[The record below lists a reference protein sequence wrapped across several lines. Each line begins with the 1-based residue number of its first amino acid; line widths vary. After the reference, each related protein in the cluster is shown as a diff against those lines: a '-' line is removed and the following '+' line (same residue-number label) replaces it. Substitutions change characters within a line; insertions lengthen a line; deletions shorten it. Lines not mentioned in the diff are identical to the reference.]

1 MKVIITGGSGL
12 LGSACCKA
20 FASHNIDISPLALW
34 CAWKI
39 VRSRCADDIAGADL
53 VIHAAAN
60 TDVEQCEVDPDSCY
74 RDNYLLTD
82 GIASACASVSVPLVF
97 ISSTGVYGEAQI
109 TPYHEYAEPRPTT
122 HHHRA
127 KLLGEQAV
135 LGASPHNLVI
145 RTGWLFGGALENPKN
160 FIARRL
166 EEAANAVKQSQSL
179 FSNSQQRGCPTFTGD
194 VAERLILLIQGR
206 HSGLFNVVNE
216 GNASRLEYVRA
227 IVEAAGLTVPV
238 KPASASTFNRR
249 AKVSANE
256 MALNWRA
263 REIGLPDMFDWRD
276 SLSRYIRQ
284 LRTINEGPFLGN

>member
-1 MKVIITGGSGL
+1 MKVIITGASGL
-12 LGSACCKA
+12 LGSACREV
-20 FASHNIDISPLALW
+20 FARHGIDISPLARER
-34 CAWKI
+34 AWKI
-39 VRSRCADDIAGADL
+39 VRARRADDVAGADV

-60 TDVEQCEVDPDSCY
+60 TNIEQCEVDPDACY

-82 GIASACASVSVPLVF
+82 SIAFACASAGVPLVY
-97 ISSTGVYGEAQI
+97 ISSTGVYGEALV
-109 TPYHEYAEPRPTT
+109 TPYREYAEPRPTT

-135 LGASPHNLVI
+135 LSASPRNLVI
-145 RTGWLFGGALENPKN
+145 RTGWLFGGAFENPKN

-166 EEAANAVKQSQSL
+166 EEAANAAKQSQAL
-179 FSNSQQRGCPTFTGD
+179 FSNSEQRGCPTFTGD
-194 VAERLILLIQGR
+194 VAERLLLLLQGQ
-206 HSGLFNVVNE
+206 HSGLYNVVNE

-238 KPASASTFNRR
+238 EPASAASFNRR
-249 AKVSANE
+249 ANVSANE

-263 REIGLPDMFDWRD
+263 RETGLPDMPDWRD

-284 LRTINEGPFLGN
+284 QRATNEGAVHGH